1 MKKKYMK
8 KNGRPEKQSK
18 KIRKE
23 GQKKSSKKVRMKI
36 CKYRDFCSA
45 WLTRYSPG
53 TVHGQIDDRP
63 TNGLQIH
70 KTP

>member
-23 GQKKSSKKVRMKI
+23 ERNKESREE
-36 CKYRDFCSA
+36 RE
-45 WLTRYSPG
+45 L
-53 TVHGQIDDRP
+53 
-63 TNGLQIH
+63 
-70 KTP
+70 